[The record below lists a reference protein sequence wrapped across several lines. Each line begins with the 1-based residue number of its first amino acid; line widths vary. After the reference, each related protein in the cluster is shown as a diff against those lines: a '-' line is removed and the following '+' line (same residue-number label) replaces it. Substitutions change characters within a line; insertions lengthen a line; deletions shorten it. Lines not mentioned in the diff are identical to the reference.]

1 MTGRIETYVP
11 ARHNVHYY
19 NFIKRNAQNIQIGI
33 TNHAHLIHSDVEN
46 SIYQLFDDC
55 IVDEAHRLPDY
66 ALNQVTN
73 ELSYA
78 DIKYQLGLIGKN
90 ENEKLLKA
98 IDQLEKQRILE
109 KLDIAPIDI
118 FGLKASMNEIHQ
130 LNEQLFSTIFT
141 IINDSDVYDDDIHR
155 FHNVFT

>member
-1 MTGRIETYVP
+1 M
-11 ARHNVHYY
+11 
-19 NFIKRNAQNIQIGI
+19 FIIIILLSRNAQNIQIGI

-90 ENEKLLKA
+90 ENEKLLKSNRSTGKA
-98 IDQLEKQRILE
+98 
-109 KLDIAPIDI
+109 AN
-118 FGLKASMNEIHQ
+118 FGKIRYCTN
-130 LNEQLFSTIFT
+130 
-141 IINDSDVYDDDIHR
+141 
-155 FHNVFT
+155 

>member
-1 MTGRIETYVP
+1 M
-11 ARHNVHYY
+11 
-19 NFIKRNAQNIQIGI
+19 
-33 TNHAHLIHSDVEN
+33 
-46 SIYQLFDDC
+46 
-55 IVDEAHRLPDY
+55 DEAHRLPDY

-118 FGLKASMNEIHQ
+118 LA
-130 LNEQLFSTIFT
+130 
-141 IINDSDVYDDDIHR
+141 
-155 FHNVFT
+155 